1 MEKKIAVIGAILEN
15 PKNSQSEFNK
25 IVSDYKKIVRG
36 RMGIPLLDHNMT
48 VISITC
54 LATMDEINALTGKLG
69 SISGIT
75 VTTAISKKTI
85 NE

>member
-1 MEKKIAVIGAILEN
+1 MDKKIAVIGAILED
-15 PKNSQSEFNK
+15 PKKSQGEFNQ

-36 RMGIPLLDHNMT
+36 RMGIPLLDNNIT

-69 SISGIT
+69 QIKGIT